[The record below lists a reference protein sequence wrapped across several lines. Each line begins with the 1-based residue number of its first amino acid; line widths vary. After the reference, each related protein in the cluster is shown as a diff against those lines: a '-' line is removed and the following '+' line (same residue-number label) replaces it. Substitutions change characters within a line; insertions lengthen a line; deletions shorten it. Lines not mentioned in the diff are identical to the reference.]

1 MLSDREKEEISSSIG
16 MMVEAFSETADI
28 YRQVIAGNG
37 SFSGGSETS
46 ENLVAT
52 VPLEFKQLSPEELSQ
67 IGADGMCSFQTGA
80 DVQEG
85 DIVLYS
91 GIRFK
96 ITDLKLENCFGA
108 ATHLTARLE
117 REYKGA

>member
-1 MLSDREKEEISSSIG
+1 MLNDREKAEISSSIG

-28 YRQVIAGNG
+28 YRPVTSGSG
-37 SFSGGSETS
+37 SFSGSRETS

-52 VPLEFKQLSPEELSQ
+52 IPIEFKQLSPEELSQ

-85 DIVLYS
+85 DIVLYN

-96 ITDLKLENCFGA
+96 ITDMKLENCFGA
-108 ATHLTARLE
+108 STHLTARLE
-117 REYKGA
+117 REYKGT